1 MTQELKQTFLRNKK
15 LLLWGLALT
24 GIVVLF
30 LGGSFLSLAH
40 NKMEKNKLMRRSK
53 QLDVEFEKLQQLK
66 TKLEQEDPE
75 LIEQLARTQYH
86 LVKPGEVEFRFTE
99 K

>member
-1 MTQELKQTFLRNKK
+1 
-15 LLLWGLALT
+15 
-24 GIVVLF
+24 
-30 LGGSFLSLAH
+30 
-40 NKMEKNKLMRRSK
+40 MEKNKLMRRSK